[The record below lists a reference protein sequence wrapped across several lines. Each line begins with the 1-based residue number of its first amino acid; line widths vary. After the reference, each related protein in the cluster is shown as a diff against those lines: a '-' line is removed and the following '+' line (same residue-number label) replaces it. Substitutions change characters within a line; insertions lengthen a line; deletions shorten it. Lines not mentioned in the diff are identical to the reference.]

1 MKVEQQYIDLFQA
14 NRDVIDHGC
23 ADGLNRPRQQAF
35 DRFRE
40 TGFPRFQS
48 EDYQRTDCQ
57 ALFGEDFGLN
67 LHKFSIPARLQ
78 EVFRCDV
85 PNLSTRQYFMVN
97 DLFHSNGLETKE
109 EQQGVFSG
117 SLNVFAQQYPEIFA
131 RYYNQLTPATDGLSH
146 FNTAFTQ
153 DGYVLY
159 IPSGVVLEKPLQLI
173 NLLTGS
179 VNTLVNR
186 RLLIIVEDGAQAKLL
201 ICDHTSDLERRFLV
215 NQVCEI
221 FVGQSALF
229 DCYELEESSEQ
240 TVRMQSV
247 YVRQQAASNVMLNS
261 VTLTNGHTRNN
272 YSIALEGEQAA
283 LQLYGMAILDG
294 AKVVDNYTS
303 IEHKSPHCHSDELFK
318 YVLDD
323 ASTGVFSGRIVVYQ
337 DAQKTQAY
345 QQNRNLCTSPSCRMY
360 AKPQLEIYADDV
372 KCSHG
377 MTTGQLDENALFYM
391 RSRGISEEEAR
402 MLLKFAFMDDV
413 IEGIRLDTLKDRLKR
428 LVEKR
433 FRGELMH
440 CQGCRG
446 RS

>member
-1 MKVEQQYIDLFQA
+1 MSAEQQYIDLFQT
-14 NRDVIDHGC
+14 NRNVIDSGC
-23 ADGLNRPRQQAF
+23 SEGLNHPRQQAF

-48 EDYQRTDCQ
+48 EDYRQTDCQ
-57 ALFGEDFGLN
+57 ALFGENFGMN
-67 LHKFSIPARLQ
+67 LHKFKIPARLQ
-78 EVFRCDV
+78 DTFRCDV
-85 PNLSTRQYFMVN
+85 PNIATRQYFMVN
-97 DLFHSNGLETKE
+97 DLFHSTGHETKE
-109 EQQGVFSG
+109 EKQGIFSG
-117 SLNVFAQQYPEIFA
+117 SLNVFAQQYPEVFA
-131 RYYNQLTPATDGLSH
+131 GYYNQLPTATDGLSN
-146 FNTAFTQ
+146 FNTAFVQ

-159 IPSGVVLEKPLQLI
+159 IPAGVVLEKPLQLI
-173 NLLTGS
+173 NLLTGR
-179 VNTLVNR
+179 VNALVNR

-201 ICDHTSDLERRFLV
+201 ICDHTSDIKRRFLV

-221 FVGQSALF
+221 FVGKSALF
-229 DCYELEESSEQ
+229 DFYELEESSEQ

-247 YVRQQAASNVMLNS
+247 YLSQQTASNVMVNS

-283 LQLYGMAILDG
+283 LKLYGMAILDG
-294 AKVVDNYTS
+294 EKVVDNHTL
-303 IEHKSPHCHSDELFK
+303 IEHKAPHCQSDELFK

-323 ASTGVFSGRIVVYQ
+323 ASTGVFSGRIIVEK

-345 QQNRNLCTSPSCRMY
+345 QHNRNLCTSPSCRMY

-377 MTTGQLDENALFYM
+377 LTTGQLDENALFYM
-391 RSRGISEEEAR
+391 RSRGISEAEAR

-413 IEGIRLDTLKDRLKR
+413 IEGIRLDILKDRLKR